1 MKSFLKWLAG
11 VLAVF
16 ALLLLTFFIIISSL
30 IDTTPKVVDNSFLHL
45 SLSGS
50 IPEYTA
56 PDALEEALGKVTI
69 DIKRLRDN
77 LEKASVDQRING
89 VVLELSMLNIGY
101 GKAQELHTL
110 IQNYRKSGKKIYAY
124 LGSDL
129 AFTKDYYI
137 ASACDSIYMAPNANL
152 FLTGISTEV
161 TFYKDF
167 FAKIGVEA
175 EFAQIGKY
183 KNAPDVYTRDSM
195 SPHHRAVLENL
206 LNYYYDHMVSTIA
219 EKRGLSPAQLDKLI
233 NTQTGFNGKQALESG
248 LIDGTL
254 FRQAVEEKLK
264 TTVRIPTRVTAA
276 DYSMIPASSLKI
288 RNQSRIAVINCVGI
302 IASGSDS
309 DDPFLGTISGANSM
323 VEHLRASARSSSI
336 KAIIL
341 RIDSPGGSASASEV
355 IWDAIREARRKKP
368 VIASVAD
375 YGASGGYYVAM
386 AADTMI
392 TTPGSLVGSIGIFAG
407 KFNVQELYNK
417 LDLHSETL
425 KRGEHAALFSI
436 NQPWSRSERA
446 VIERLIRAFYDEF
459 VERVAEARDKD
470 PQTIYDLAE
479 GRVWT
484 GQEAV
489 HLGLFDQTGGFYDA
503 VEIAKKMGGIDPD
516 ESVRLIYYP
525 KRKSLFNQLFG
536 MVSTRY
542 QFWRDQKGM
551 ALTLLLNYL
560 KDIQNR
566 PLALMPFMLEIN

>member
-16 ALLLLTFFIIISSL
+16 ALLLLTFFIIISLL
-30 IDTTPKVVDNSFLHL
+30 IDTTPKVVDNSYLHI

-56 PDALEEALGKVTI
+56 ADPLEEALGKVTI
-69 DIKRLRDN
+69 DIRRLRDN
-77 LEKASVDQRING
+77 LEKASVDKRING
-89 VVLELSMLNIGY
+89 VLLELNMLNIGY

-152 FLTGISTEV
+152 FLTGISSEV

-195 SPHHRAVLENL
+195 SPYHRAVLENL
-206 LNYYYDHMVSTIA
+206 LNYYYDHVVSTIA
-219 EKRGLSPAQLDKLI
+219 EKRGLNPDELEKLI
-233 NTQTGFNGKQALESG
+233 NTQTGFNGKQALQAG

-254 FRQAVEEKLK
+254 FQQAVVEKLK
-264 TTVRIPTRVTAA
+264 ITSKTPTRVPAA
-276 DYSMIPASSLKI
+276 DYSMIPPSSLKI
-288 RNQSRIAVINCVGI
+288 RNQSRIAVVNCVGT

-309 DDPFLGTISGANSM
+309 DDPLLGTISGATSM

-355 IWDAIREARRKKP
+355 IWDAIREARTKKP
-368 VIASVAD
+368 VIASVSD

-386 AADTMI
+386 AADSMI
-392 TTPGSLVGSIGIFAG
+392 TSPGSLVGSIGIFAG
-407 KFNVQELYNK
+407 KFNVQELYKK
-417 LDLHSETL
+417 LGLHSETL
-425 KRGEHAALFSI
+425 KRGEHAAMFSI

-446 VIERLIRAFYDEF
+446 IIEGLIRSFYDEF
-459 VERVAEARDKD
+459 VQRVAEARNKD
-470 PQTIYDLAE
+470 PKVIYDLAE

-489 HLGLFDQTGGFYDA
+489 NLGLFDHTGGFYDA
-503 VEIAKKMGGIDPD
+503 VETAKKMAGIDSA

-525 KRKSLFNQLFG
+525 KRKSLFNQLFA
-536 MVSTRY
+536 MVSTPY
-542 QFWRDQKGM
+542 QTWSDQKNM
-551 ALTLLLNYL
+551 ALHRLLNYL

-566 PLALMPFMLEIN
+566 PLALMPFILEFN